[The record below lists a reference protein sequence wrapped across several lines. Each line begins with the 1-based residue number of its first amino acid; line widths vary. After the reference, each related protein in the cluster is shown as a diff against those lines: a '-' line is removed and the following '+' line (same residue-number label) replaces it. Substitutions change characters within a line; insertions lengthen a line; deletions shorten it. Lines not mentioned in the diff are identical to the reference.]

1 MKFKTH
7 QSLDKENGKA
17 RAAADFS
24 NRNSQH
30 SFAVMPKLEVGQV
43 GDKFEQEAD
52 RTADHVVNMPE
63 NHAVQKEPLPEE
75 KVQKAT
81 LPEEKVQK
89 EPLPEE
95 KVQKATLPEEKVQK
109 KPVTGETSS
118 WIQREEKKEEE
129 KPVQKKS
136 ENLSQHEIPET
147 SWLENQ
153 INNSKGSGDRLPDE
167 SRSFMESRF
176 GANFSDVKVHTG
188 IQAGILNRSLNA
200 QAFTHGSDVYFGE
213 GKYNPE
219 SRQGKHLLAHE
230 LTHVVQ
236 QTFSSSPATAIKS
249 GGTAESLTI
258 HNVTKGVN
266 RFVQMTQDVDERRGS
281 RIDVANSVQ
290 AFRVTYPDQS
300 GGLLTQ
306 ALIRQ
311 LQRAQTAGEA
321 TSAVGSGQRRFGS
334 RAGSAEERAGVS
346 LGQAS
351 SPPENTTAERVA
363 VVIGNGNYD
372 QSTNMGS
379 MALRNRPLTT
389 TISDAESVAA
399 RMRDLNYA
407 VTLLTDQNAAQINQE
422 LTNQINRLQQGSE
435 LFFYFSGHGL
445 IEGLVGID
453 GSVFTP
459 AQMVTIRDTA
469 RNNLVSLVINT
480 DACHSGVF
488 ADAIRG
494 AELTDTLR
502 ANQSQSSPSVE
513 LTAML
518 QGALDI
524 QSAKN
529 NFNTSINTWWAER
542 YEIENR
548 MNVAATRQVI
558 AEWENHYNQ
567 GRDIWNNFVT
577 ACNPLLE
584 ALRSNAGVAGL
595 TLEAL
600 MLPTLAGNLN
610 SDKEDQIQA
619 GLDDVDTLLNQVL
632 TYSDNRL
639 P

>member
-1 MKFKTH
+1 MKKKAEQT
-7 QSLDKENGKA
+7 LDKDRNMA
-17 RAAADFS
+17 RAAAE
-24 NRNSQH
+24 
-30 SFAVMPKLEVGQV
+30 FAVSERHPVAIMPKLEVGQS
-43 GDKFEQEAD
+43 GDRYEQEAD
-52 RTADHVVNMPE
+52 QVADRIMQMPE
-63 NHAVQKEPLPEE
+63 NNVIRKSDEEEDKIQMKSQRTEVTPWLQRFGNREILQARSDHAVE
-75 KVQKAT
+75 
-81 LPEEKVQK
+81 
-89 EPLPEE
+89 
-95 KVQKATLPEEKVQK
+95 
-109 KPVTGETSS
+109 
-118 WIQREEKKEEE
+118 
-129 KPVQKKS
+129 
-136 ENLSQHEIPET
+136 ET
-147 SWLENQ
+147 SWLGNQ
-153 INNSKGSGDRLPDE
+153 LTHSKSNGKPLPE
-167 SRSFMESRF
+167 APRSFMESRF
-176 GANFSDVKVHTG
+176 GADFGNVKIH
-188 IQAGILNRSLNA
+188 ADNNA
-200 QAFTHGSDVYFGE
+200 STLSHAINAKAFTHGSDIYFA
-213 GKYNPE
+213 KNQFSPE
-219 SRQGKHLLAHE
+219 TQTGKHLLAHE

-236 QTFSSSPATAIKS
+236 QTFSSSPSISKKS
-249 GGTAESLTI
+249 GGTAYSQAK
-258 HNVTKGVN
+258 HHVTKGVN
-266 RFVQMTQDVDERRGS
+266 RVVQMTQEDDESRRS
-281 RIDVANSVQ
+281 RIDVATSVQ
-290 AFRVTYPDQS
+290 AFRATYPDES

-351 SPPENTTAERVA
+351 SPPENETAEKVA

-372 QSTNMGS
+372 ENTNMGS
-379 MALRNRPLTT
+379 MAVRNRPLTT

-399 RMRDLNYA
+399 RMRDLNYV
-407 VTLLTDQNAAQINQE
+407 VTLLTDQNATQINQE

-459 AQMVTIRDTA
+459 AQMVAIRDTA
-469 RNNLVSLVINT
+469 RSNLVNLVINT

-502 ANQSQSSPSVE
+502 ANQSQSTPSLE

-529 NFNTSINTWWAER
+529 NFNTSINTWWAQR

-548 MNVAATRQVI
+548 MNVAATEQVI
-558 AEWENHYNQ
+558 TEWENHYNQ

-577 ACNPLLE
+577 ACNPLLVT
-584 ALRSNAGVAGL
+584 LRSSAGVAGL

-600 MLPTLAGNLN
+600 TLPTLTGNLN
-610 SDKEDQIQA
+610 SDKEAQIQA
-619 GLDDVDTLLNQVL
+619 GLDDVDNLLNQVL
-632 TYSDNRL
+632 TYSNNRL